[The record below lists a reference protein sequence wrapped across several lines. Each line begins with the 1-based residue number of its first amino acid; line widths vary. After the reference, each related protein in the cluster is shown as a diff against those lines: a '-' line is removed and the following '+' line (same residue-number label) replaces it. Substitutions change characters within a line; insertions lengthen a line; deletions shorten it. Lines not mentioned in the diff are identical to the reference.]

1 VNASQAG
8 QHDNQRI
15 EFGFHGIS
23 FGLGM
28 KRDEE
33 HSPFPSEVL
42 LCRLIGFE
50 AFTALLICSQFQNPV
65 NPPILRFDW
74 LILGGSV

>member
-1 VNASQAG
+1 
-8 QHDNQRI
+8 
-15 EFGFHGIS
+15 
-23 FGLGM
+23 M